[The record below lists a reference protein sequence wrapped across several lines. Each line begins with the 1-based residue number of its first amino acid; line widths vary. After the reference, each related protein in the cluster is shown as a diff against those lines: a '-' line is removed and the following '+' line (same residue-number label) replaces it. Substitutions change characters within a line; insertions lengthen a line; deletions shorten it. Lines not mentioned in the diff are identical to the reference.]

1 MDEDVYSREQN
12 FIEKQN
18 FNEEQMNDR
27 EEARYL
33 PKVKF
38 EAIPIRNLVSS
49 QEYQRGKSERHIK
62 RAAENFDVYQ
72 INPIK
77 VSRRDGIN
85 YVVNGQHTM
94 EIVATVSGSRDS
106 LVWCMVYDDLEY
118 KREADIFANQ
128 QTYVKTLTPYEIF
141 IANIEAGNDKQLL
154 IKEMVESHGLSLS
167 PVSRPC
173 CICAVSAL
181 EYLYDRYGYELLSRT
196 LRIVISAWEGNQ
208 QSLGATVLKGLAKVL
223 AVYDADIKDEALKE
237 KLSMVSV
244 KEVIRCARERK
255 GGTTGLAEAILIFYN
270 KKMQRP
276 LPMDKLHERVVAKA
290 PLRQQ
295 REKQESPAPE
305 ENSQITR
312 YSVNDYLEGKEEVY
326 R

>member
-1 MDEDVYSREQN
+1 MDEYIYNEVQN
-12 FIEKQN
+12 AKA
-18 FNEEQMNDR
+18 EE
-27 EEARYL
+27 RYL

-208 QSLGATVLKGLAKVL
+208 QSLGATILKGLAKVL
-223 AVYDADIKDEALKE
+223 AVYDADIRDEALKE
-237 KLSMVSV
+237 KLSMVSI
-244 KEVIRCARERK
+244 KEIIRCARERN
-255 GGTTGLAEAILIFYN
+255 GGTTGCAEAILMVYN

-276 LPMDKLHERVVAKA
+276 LPMDKLHERVAAKA
-290 PLRQQ
+290 PSRQQ
-295 REKQESPAPE
+295 REKKESPAPE
-305 ENSQITR
+305 ESSQITL
-312 YSVNDYLEGKEEVY
+312 YSVNDYLEGKEEAY

>member
-27 EEARYL
+27 AEARYL

-38 EAIPIRNLVSS
+38 EAIPIRDLVSS

-94 EIVATVSGSRDS
+94 EIVAMVSGSRDS

-128 QTYVKTLTPYEIF
+128 QTYVKTLTPYEISGKAWDF
-141 IANIEAGNDKQLL
+141 LAG
-154 IKEMVESHGLSLS
+154 
-167 PVSRPC
+167 
-173 CICAVSAL
+173 
-181 EYLYDRYGYELLSRT
+181 
-196 LRIVISAWEGNQ
+196 
-208 QSLGATVLKGLAKVL
+208 
-223 AVYDADIKDEALKE
+223 
-237 KLSMVSV
+237 
-244 KEVIRCARERK
+244 
-255 GGTTGLAEAILIFYN
+255 F
-270 KKMQRP
+270 
-276 LPMDKLHERVVAKA
+276 
-290 PLRQQ
+290 
-295 REKQESPAPE
+295 
-305 ENSQITR
+305 
-312 YSVNDYLEGKEEVY
+312 
-326 R
+326 

>member
-1 MDEDVYSREQN
+1 MDEYIYSKEQN
-12 FIEKQN
+12 
-18 FNEEQMNDR
+18 DR
-27 EEARYL
+27 AEAKYL

-38 EAIPIRNLVSS
+38 EAIPIKKLVSS

-154 IKEMVESHGLSLS
+154 IKDMVESHGLSLS

-223 AVYDADIKDEALKE
+223 AVYDADIKDEVLKE

-244 KEVIRCARERK
+244 KEVIRCARERN
-255 GGTTGLAEAILIFYN
+255 GGTTGFAEALLMVYN

-290 PLRQQ
+290 PSRQQ
-295 REKQESPAPE
+295 REKKESPAPE
-305 ENSQITR
+305 ENNQITL
-312 YSVNDYLEGKEEVY
+312 YSVNDYLEGKEEAY